1 MGARGP
7 KCWTCSHRERAAIDL
22 AIARRVS
29 MPAISRRYKISVDS
43 LYRHAKH
50 HLPAQLR
57 AQLLA
62 GPDTAIDLDK
72 LMATES
78 QSWLANL
85 IALRH
90 RLFASLDTAEECGDG
105 AMISK
110 LAAQL
115 HRNLELSGTYLGDL
129 TKGST
134 SVTNIL
140 LAPQYVEMRVEL
152 VRALASYPEARLAV
166 AEVLHALEDR
176 AAADVKPKELA
187 C

>member
-1 MGARGP
+1 
-7 KCWTCSHRERAAIDL
+7 L
-22 AIARRVS
+22 ALARRVS
-29 MPAISRRYKISVDS
+29 VTAISRRYGISTDT
-43 LYRHAKH
+43 LYRHAKN

-57 AQLLA
+57 AKLLA
-62 GPDTAIDLDK
+62 GPDVGIDLEK
-72 LMATES
+72 LMEAEG
-78 QSWLANL
+78 QSWLASL

-110 LAAQL
+110 VAGQL
-115 HRNLELSGTYLGDL
+115 HRNLELSGQYLGDL

-140 LAPQYVEMRVEL
+140 LAPQYVNLRVEL
-152 VRALASYPEARLAV
+152 VRALQPFPEARLAV
-166 AEVLHALEDR
+166 ARVLHAIEEK
-176 AAADVKPKELA
+176 AATDVAPKELA